1 MVVRPSLKRVVPG
14 SVPPWRALCAESA
27 RALKAFFSAL
37 CVCRRFLS
45 LFCCSNPSSG
55 RSRQILH
62 ALNLR
67 AFWVR
72 AFCPRVGRGRCWAM
86 FFVAAPWFSTP
97 GNQKSA
103 AAVHYRYAR
112 SLSTFAVAA
121 ETLLAS
127 RGAEL
132 PSWRGALQLS
142 RPLARRNSQ
151 LLSALA
157 TYFLPPGLVR
167 CSPIFAT
174 RHLLRRSRCVR
185 FVDLRWCGSWPL
197 VAGLGGWD

>member
-27 RALKAFFSAL
+27 RALKAFFSVL

-67 AFWVR
+67 AFWVT

-86 FFVAAPWFSTP
+86 FFVAAPCFPPRQSKKR
-97 GNQKSA
+97 GS
-103 AAVHYRYAR
+103 RSLSLR
-112 SLSTFAVAA
+112 LISSLSTFAVAA

-132 PSWRGALQLS
+132 PSWRGVLQLS

-157 TYFLPPGLVR
+157 TYRLPPANSA
-167 CSPIFAT
+167 CS
-174 RHLLRRSRCVR
+174 LLANFCNSSPTSSVTLRSIC
-185 FVDLRWCGSWPL
+185 
-197 VAGLGGWD
+197 